1 MARKTLKDRFDQFED
16 DFLEFKGVV
25 SPKHPR
31 PDLCA
36 FLMLHELDPKG
47 KVDIVEDANYEEIW
61 LSIDLKKVAKAD
73 DGVIRDL
80 VRCGI
85 RLDDDRQMLAMFV

>member
-16 DFLEFKGVV
+16 DFLEFKDVE
-25 SPKHPR
+25 SPRHPR

-36 FLMLHELDPKG
+36 FLMLHELDPKK
-47 KVDIVEDANYEEIW
+47 KVDIVECANYEEIW
-61 LSIDLKKVAKAD
+61 LSIDLKKVAKASD
-73 DGVIRDL
+73 DTIRDL

-85 RLDDDRQMLAMFV
+85 RLDEDRKMLAMFV